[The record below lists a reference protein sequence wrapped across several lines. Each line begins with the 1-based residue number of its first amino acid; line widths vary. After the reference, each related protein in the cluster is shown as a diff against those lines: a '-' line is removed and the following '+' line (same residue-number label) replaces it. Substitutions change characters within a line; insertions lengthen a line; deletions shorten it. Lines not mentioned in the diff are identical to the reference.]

1 MMVGTTIVVGVT
13 TAIIIS
19 MPLAIVAM
27 GAMAI
32 VGIRGDESG
41 AASGD
46 AGLAER
52 QETKARFVW
61 GPSQPLI
68 RIRYS
73 LAG

>member
-1 MMVGTTIVVGVT
+1 MMIEATIVVGVT

-19 MPLAIVAM
+19 MPIAIVAM

-52 QETKARFVW
+52 RETKTRFFEGLRNLSFDSAIV
-61 GPSQPLI
+61 
-68 RIRYS
+68 
-73 LAG
+73 